1 MCRYRTQNIVI
12 MKHIVDIFSALGEQ
26 LTRFGSD
33 ENSNRII
40 EEAIAA
46 NGWFTRVDILR
57 AVEAI
62 RVEMLDRAKLESWLN
77 NYTKSAQPKRVAV
90 IMAGNIPLVGFFDL
104 LCVLAAG
111 HECHLKPSSKDS
123 VLMRHVVDMLRDI
136 EPQIAI
142 YDYSADDK
150 YDIAIATGG
159 DDANR
164 YFREHFATTRCLL
177 RGSRHSV
184 AVLDGTESAAEIE
197 GLWRD
202 ITAYS
207 GLGCRS
213 ISMLFIP
220 RNGVVPEM
228 HGEPINRKLK
238 GTLSTTRALYA
249 MKGTPYIDCGAFI
262 MTEGR
267 EFPTTLAAVTLYR
280 YDDISEVKE
289 WIAKRAEKI
298 QCIVSH
304 ADIAN
309 SVPFGKAQHP
319 TLHDYADGVD
329 TMAMLNE
336 EKFCY

>member
-1 MCRYRTQNIVI
+1 

-26 LTRFGSD
+26 LTRFGGD

-111 HECHLKPSSKDS
+111 HECHLKSSSKDS
-123 VLMRHVVDMLRDI
+123 VLMRYIVEQLRDI
-136 EPQIAI
+136 DPNIAI
-142 YDYSADDK
+142 YNYSADAA
-150 YDIAIATGG
+150 YDMAIATGG
-159 DDANR
+159 DDANA
-164 YFREHFATTRCLL
+164 YFREHFTGTRTLL

-184 AVLDGTESAAEIE
+184 AVLNGKESAEELRA
-197 GLWRD
+197 LYND

-213 ISMLFIP
+213 VSMLFVPQGYIP
-220 RNGVVPEM
+220 AFECGVAE
-228 HGEPINRKLK
+228 NAKLK
-238 GTLSTTRALYA
+238 RNVQAMRATLTIEGAEFWDA
-249 MKGTPYIDCGAFI
+249 GAFI
-262 MTEGR
+262 MRRGEDFAQSLAVVTIR
-267 EFPTTLAAVTLYR
+267 EYAY
-280 YDDISEVKE
+280 IENVKAWLNSNVE
-289 WIAKRAEKI
+289 HI
-298 QCIVSH
+298 QCVVSNLG
-304 ADIAN
+304 IEG
-309 SVPFGKAQHP
+309 SQPLGRAQYP
-319 TLHDYADGVD
+319 ALMDYADGVD
-329 TMAMLNE
+329 TMRFLLG
-336 EKFCY
+336 

>member
-1 MCRYRTQNIVI
+1 
-12 MKHIVDIFSALGEQ
+12 MKHIVDIFSALGER

-77 NYTKSAQPKRVAV
+77 NYTKSTQPKRVAV

-123 VLMRHVVDMLRDI
+123 VLMRYIVDQLRDI
-136 EPQIAI
+136 DPNIAI
-142 YDYSADDK
+142 YNYSADAA
-150 YDIAIATGG
+150 YDMAIATGG
-159 DDANR
+159 DDANA
-164 YFREHFATTRCLL
+164 YFREHFTGTRTLL

-184 AVLDGTESAAEIE
+184 AVLNGKESAEELRA
-197 GLWRD
+197 LYND

-213 ISMLFIP
+213 VSMLFVPQGYIP
-220 RNGVVPEM
+220 AFERGVAE
-228 HGEPINRKLK
+228 NAKLK
-238 GTLSTTRALYA
+238 RNVQAMRAMLTIEGA
-249 MKGTPYIDCGAFI
+249 EFWDAGAFI
-262 MTEGR
+262 MRRGEDFAQSLAVVTIR
-267 EFPTTLAAVTLYR
+267 EYA
-280 YDDISEVKE
+280 DIEYVKA
-289 WIAKRAEKI
+289 WLNSNAEHI
-298 QCIVSH
+298 QCLVSNLG
-304 ADIAN
+304 IEG
-309 SVPFGKAQHP
+309 SQPLGRAQYP
-319 TLHDYADGVD
+319 ALMDYADGVD
-329 TMAMLNE
+329 TMRFLLG
-336 EKFCY
+336 